1 MGGRTDFGFGSA
13 TDESERFGLSSS
25 MSETDSG
32 FGGGGVTGAGAGVA
46 STAFALVIGGTADL
60 TEVLVSVGG
69 FFLLGEIRSVA
80 G

>member
-1 MGGRTDFGFGSA
+1 
-13 TDESERFGLSSS
+13 

-32 FGGGGVTGAGAGVA
+32 FGGGGVAGAGVGVA
-46 STAFALVIGGTADL
+46 SNGFALVMGGTADL
-60 TEVLVSVGG
+60 TEVRVSAGA

>member
-13 TDESERFGLSSS
+13 PDESERFGLSSS

-32 FGGGGVTGAGAGVA
+32 FAGGGVTGAGAGIA

-60 TEVLVSVGG
+60 AEVLVSEGG
-69 FFLLGEIRSVA
+69 GFLLGEIRSVA